1 MTRLRC
7 IRKNFFVTKLFCTMQ
22 IEIFAIILKKNLVF
36 FRFLCYHGIDEIK
49 WDSVI
54 FDPNL
59 F

>member
-1 MTRLRC
+1 MHK
-7 IRKNFFVTKLFCTMQ
+7 KNFFVTKLFCTMQ